1 LCTLIIWVFLIFSG
15 IRLTNFTPCMC
26 RKREVNKKV
35 LKVPSIEQKVYYT
48 LSDFQYID
56 SSGRDQG
63 NNVRRKSQSLVV
75 LVNDK
80 ERIQEARQKAAT
92 NRDKDEDRYGNGKER
107 EWGYRDDDKYGRSRD
122 SFGGEGD
129 RYGRYAD
136 ERYGRDS
143 NRDDDYRRG
152 RGNDDYQYGSRNRSL
167 SRDRSLDDDD
177 RSSR

>member
-1 LCTLIIWVFLIFSG
+1 MPVF
-15 IRLTNFTPCMC
+15 
-26 RKREVNKKV
+26 
-35 LKVPSIEQKVYYT
+35 QT

-92 NRDKDEDRYGNGKER
+92 NKDKDEDRYGNGKER
-107 EWGYRDDDKYGRSRD
+107 EWGYKDDDKYGRSRD